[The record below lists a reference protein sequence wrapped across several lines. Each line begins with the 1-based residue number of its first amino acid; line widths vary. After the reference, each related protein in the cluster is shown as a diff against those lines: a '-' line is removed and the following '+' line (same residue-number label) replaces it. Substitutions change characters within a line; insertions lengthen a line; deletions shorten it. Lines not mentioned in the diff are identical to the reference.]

1 VGNGQ
6 EGVLSQCAIW
16 QSLIRISEQKEK
28 PIPAVCRLKVKALA
42 IAIAMTPARPEVPL
56 AGALRVYKGP
66 RELLESRESAI
77 AGGLR

>member
-1 VGNGQ
+1 MGRKAFYP
-6 EGVLSQCAIW
+6 QCAIW
-16 QSLIRISEQKEK
+16 QSVIRILEQKEK

-42 IAIAMTPARPEVPL
+42 IAIAMTYARPEVTL
-56 AGALRVYKGP
+56 AGAIRVYKGP